1 MDDPLIV
8 DERPREPTWLKWIPL
23 VAVCITTYSAVF
35 ATFVLYPW
43 HRELSSE
50 IGELLRKVELCFP
63 Q

>member
-1 MDDPLIV
+1 MEDPLIV
-8 DERPREPTWLKWIPL
+8 DERPREPKWLKWIPL

-43 HRELSSE
+43 HQKLSSE
-50 IGELLRKVELCFP
+50 FEELLRKVEMCSP